1 METRRYKDTDLQVS
15 LLGLG
20 AMRLPR
26 LDPEQQKIDD
36 TRAAELLNYAL
47 DHGINYL
54 DTAYNYHGGDSER
67 FLGDALVD
75 RDRASYYLATKMPIW
90 MAETPAD
97 VERIFNEQLKR
108 LRTDYIDF
116 YLFHAQNAENF
127 AKCREFGVYEF
138 LSQKKA
144 EGKIRYLGFSFHD
157 SPEVLAEIADTYPW
171 DFAQIQLNYAD
182 WEIQNAR
189 RQYEILAER
198 GIPCIVMEP
207 VRGGALADVCPSAN
221 ELFRAARPDAS
232 IASWA
237 IRYAASKPNV
247 LTVLSGMSN
256 MKQLADNNA
265 TLTDFEPMTAEEE
278 EICVRAAHEWRMK
291 DVIPCTGCRYCMD
304 CPAGVDIPT
313 MFSLYNDFAMNKNR
327 GKYTHALIET
337 DESARAHNCVGC
349 GACAEHCPQH
359 IAIPEKM
366 AELAR
371 LEEKFLK

>member
-1 METRRYKDTDLQVS
+1 METRRYRNTELQVS

-26 LDPEQQKIDD
+26 LDPEKPEIDD
-36 TRAAELLNYAL
+36 VRAGEMLNYAL
-47 DHGINYL
+47 DHGVNYL

-67 FLGDALVD
+67 FLGDALAG
-75 RDRASYYLATKMPIW
+75 RDRASYFLATKMPIW
-90 MAETPAD
+90 AAKTPDD
-97 VERIFNEQLKR
+97 VERIFAEQLAR

-116 YLFHAQNAENF
+116 YLLHSQNAENF

-138 LSQKKA
+138 LSKKKE

-157 SPEVLAEIADTYPW
+157 SPEVLEEIADTYPW

-182 WEIQNAR
+182 WELQNAR

-198 GIPCIVMEP
+198 DIPCIVMEP

-221 ELFRAARPDAS
+221 ELFRAARPNAS

-256 MKQLADNNA
+256 MEQLTDNIA
-265 TLTDFEPMTAEEE
+265 TMTDFEPLTAEEE
-278 EICVRAAHEWRMK
+278 EICYRAAHEWRMK

-304 CPAGVDIPT
+304 CPAGVDIPG
-313 MFSLYNDFAMNKNR
+313 MFTLYNDFAMNKNR
-327 GKYTHALIET
+327 GKYIRALTET
-337 DESARAHNCVGC
+337 EPAARAHNCVGC
-349 GACAEHCPQH
+349 GACAVHCPQH

-371 LEEKFLK
+371 LEEKFIK